1 MDRLEVRCD
10 LRALIVAALWGH
22 CPFTDLP
29 NVCAPLSALGCRDPV
44 VGRFMVAAR
53 DIEAGEVIFHDEP
66 ACIGESSLH
75 TYCVYE
81 KIWPDKL
88 RRLRP

>member
-1 MDRLEVRCD
+1 MISEPLSSQ
-10 LRALIVAALWGH
+10 LYGGH
-22 CPFTDLP
+22 CPFIDLP
-29 NVCAPLSALGCRDPV
+29 NVCSHLSALGRDPV

-53 DIEAGEVIFHDEP
+53 DIEAGEVIFYDEP
-66 ACIGESSLH
+66 ACIGESSSHL
-75 TYCVYE
+75 YCVYE